1 MTEFSTLARGVL
13 LRSYGLVSPSV
24 KKESYVLI
32 YEVRDVAC
40 VASYDLGPHRSRR
53 DPPLQDVSN
62 GGGGNAVAE
71 RLALR

>member
-1 MTEFSTLARGVL
+1 MFV
-13 LRSYGLVSPSV
+13 SV